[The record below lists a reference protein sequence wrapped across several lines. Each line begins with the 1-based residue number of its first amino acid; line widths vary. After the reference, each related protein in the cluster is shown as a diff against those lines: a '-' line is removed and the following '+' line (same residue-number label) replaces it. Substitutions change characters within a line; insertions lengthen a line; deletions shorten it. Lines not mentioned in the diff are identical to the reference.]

1 MSTLTIHALDPAVEK
16 RIRSK
21 AKRDGRSLNQTLK
34 ELLAASTGVRPLPDA
49 DHRADFAE
57 FHGIWNVQD
66 VREFQAATAEFEKVD
81 QADWQ
86 S

>member
-1 MSTLTIHALDPAVEK
+1 MSTLTIHALDATVEK

-34 ELLAASTGVRPLPDA
+34 ELLAASTGVRSLPNS
-49 DHRADFAE
+49 DHRAEFSE
-57 FHGIWNVQD
+57 FHGIWNAQD
-66 VREFQAATAEFEKVD
+66 AREFQAATADFEKVD

>member
-1 MSTLTIHALDPAVEK
+1 MSTLTIHALEATVEK

-34 ELLAASTGVRPLPDA
+34 ELLAASVGVGPSPKT
-49 DHRADFAE
+49 DHRADFSE
-57 FHGIWNVQD
+57 FVGIWNVQD
-66 VREFQAATAEFEKVD
+66 VREFEAVTADFETID

-86 S
+86 P

>member
-34 ELLAASTGVRPLPDA
+34 ELLTISVGVKSKPDS

-57 FHGIWNVQD
+57 FQGVWDEQD
-66 VREFQAATAEFEKVD
+66 VRDFENATADFEAID
-81 QADWQ
+81 QSDWQ

>member
-1 MSTLTIHALDPAVEK
+1 MSTLTIHALEPAVEK

-34 ELLAASTGVRPLPDA
+34 ELLAASVGVRTHPES

-57 FHGIWNVQD
+57 FNGVWNTQD
-66 VREFQAATAEFEKVD
+66 VREFQAATADLETID
-81 QADWQ
+81 QADW
-86 S
+86 

>member
-1 MSTLTIHALDPAVEK
+1 MSTLTIHALDAAVEK

-21 AKRDGRSLNQTLK
+21 AQRDGRSLNQTLK
-34 ELLAASTGVRPLPDA
+34 ELLAVSVGARPLPDS
-49 DHRADFAE
+49 DHRVDFAE
-57 FHGIWNVQD
+57 FHGIWSAQD
-66 VREFQAATAEFEKVD
+66 VREFQAATADFETIE